1 MALRDELNG
10 YLKLPEAFW
19 GIPPPTSG
27 EPDVGILGVP
37 HDLTSSYL
45 PGCRFAP
52 REIRKVTTSRWTHS
66 HPLTVGYD
74 EFREFKPLTEM
85 LTLEDIGDLEIELRQ
100 PEQAMYDM
108 AGAAERLASSS
119 SSIYF
124 IGGDHYITYPLIKGL
139 KKGTSGEYGIVYLDA
154 HADFNQDYGGYQL
167 SHATTLRRIL
177 DDGIVMKKNILAH
190 DLRSAP
196 PDHRKELADGDDVTA
211 HTLGSFSDAIQDIAE
226 RTDYIYVSIDIDVL
240 KPDVAPGI
248 SHPEAGGLELV
259 ELLEFMRACFETGR
273 VKYADLVELNPMRDP
288 NNIAAVAGREI
299 TKEVLTGFAYHKW
312 QSE

>member
-1 MALRDELNG
+1 MALRDELDG

-52 REIRKVTTSRWTHS
+52 REIRKVTTIRWTHS
-66 HPLTVGYD
+66 YPLAVGYN
-74 EFREFKPLTEM
+74 EFREFEPLTES
-85 LTLEDIGDLEIELRQ
+85 LTLEDIGNLEIELRL

-108 AGAAERLASSS
+108 AGAAERLASCS

-124 IGGDHYITYPLIKGL
+124 IGGDHYITYPLLKGL
-139 KKGTSGEYGIVYLDA
+139 RKGNQGDYGIVYLDA
-154 HADFNQDYGGYQL
+154 HADFNPDYGGYQL

-177 DDGIVMKKNILAH
+177 DEGIVERENIIAH

-196 PDHRKELADGDDVTA
+196 PSHRKELAGGDNVPI
-211 HTLGSFSDAIQDIAE
+211 HTLQSFSDAIQEIAN
-226 RTDYIYVSIDIDVL
+226 RTDYVYLSIDIDVL
-240 KPDVAPGI
+240 KPHVAPGI
-248 SHPEAGGLELV
+248 SHPEAGGLDLV
-259 ELLEFMRACFETGR
+259 ELLQFIRACFETNR

-288 NNIAAVAGREI
+288 NNIAAVAAREI
-299 TKEVLTGFAYHKW
+299 TKEVLTGFALHKYNA
-312 QSE
+312 E